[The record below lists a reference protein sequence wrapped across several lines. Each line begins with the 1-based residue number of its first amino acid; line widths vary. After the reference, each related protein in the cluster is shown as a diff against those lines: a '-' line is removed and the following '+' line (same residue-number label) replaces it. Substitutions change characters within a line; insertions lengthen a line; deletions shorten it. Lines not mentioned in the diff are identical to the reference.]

1 VQEEKKGKQDLTPVL
16 EANMHKIL
24 KNASE
29 KSVRKKSIIEFAC
42 LFIILFGS
50 IFIVHGIFH
59 LQIMVIIPPA
69 IVCWVSLFY
78 LYKRKAVQMIS
89 MAEQFVRE
97 DMVKEAYQVNVM
109 LVVGVLIYGLRQT
122 EFESI
127 IAKGLTYMQAH
138 YSLINP
144 LFILPLIV
152 LALGFLGLGPL
163 TVMVL
168 VAGIV
173 SGME

>member
-1 VQEEKKGKQDLTPVL
+1 
-16 EANMHKIL
+16 
-24 KNASE
+24 
-29 KSVRKKSIIEFAC
+29 
-42 LFIILFGS
+42 
-50 IFIVHGIFH
+50 
-59 LQIMVIIPPA
+59 
-69 IVCWVSLFY
+69 Y

-97 DMVKEAYQVNVM
+97 DMVKQAYQVNVM

-122 EFESI
+122 EFVSI

-173 SGME
+173 SGMELPYSPELIVLSITSGSVLANLLSPVVMPVI